1 MRPGRTLLAVVALAP
16 LSTSPAAANPLDAFG
31 FGSRAAGMASAQTAD
46 ATDFSANYYN
56 PAGLVRGDEL
66 RIDVGW
72 FYADSDLSLS
82 GEDTNVD
89 PVHGLVAGIA
99 APGRAFG
106 VPIAFGLGL
115 HLPDDRVSRVRS
127 IRQQQ
132 PRWEMYDNRNQRLYL
147 AANLAIEPLP
157 GLAIGGGLAFMSST
171 KGTLDVSGE
180 VVFPAA
186 DESELR
192 HRVDADLT
200 AVRYP
205 QAGVRWAPRDWIEL
219 GVVYRGEFQLDLD
232 ILASLEGSV
241 ATERGCDESACAVAD
256 GVLILETHSVNAFLP
271 QQVAGGVALSPDDR
285 TRIALDLTWV
295 DWSAYRSP
303 TAKVFYDLELDIHL
317 ESFEVPPIPPPSL
330 VVPANFHDT
339 FVPRIGA
346 ERTFPL
352 GRTVTIAGR
361 LGWAY
366 EPSPAPPQT
375 GITNFVDADRHHV
388 TAGAGVLL
396 SGITPVLPGPLRID
410 AHAHLIAIPEQSI
423 DKTDPADTV
432 GDYRASGTVT
442 SFGATVGADF

>member
-1 MRPGRTLLAVVALAP
+1 MRAAAIASALLWAP
-16 LSTSPAAANPLDAFG
+16 SPAGANPLDAFG

-56 PAGLVRGDEL
+56 PAGLVRGEAL
-66 RIDVGW
+66 RIDFGW
-72 FYADSDLSLS
+72 FWAESDLALS
-82 GEDTNVD
+82 GRDTDVD

-99 APGRAFG
+99 APGRAFA

-147 AANLAIEPLP
+147 AANLALEPLP

-171 KGTLDVSGE
+171 KGTLDVSGD

-205 QAGVRWAPRDWIEL
+205 QAGVRWAPREWLEVGL
-219 GVVYRGEFQLDLD
+219 AYRGEFQLDLD
-232 ILASLEGSV
+232 ILASLRGRV
-241 ATERGCDESACAVAD
+241 VTEAGCDESACAVAD

-271 QQVAGGVALSPDDR
+271 QQVAAGVALRPDER
-285 TRIALDLTWV
+285 TTIALDATWV

-303 TAKVFYDLELDIHL
+303 TARVFYDLELDIQL

-330 VVPANFHDT
+330 VVPARFHDT
-339 FVPRIGA
+339 LVPRIGG
-346 ERTFPL
+346 ERAFPV
-352 GRTVTIAGR
+352 GSGVTVAGR

-366 EPSPAPPQT
+366 EPTPAPPQT

-388 TAGAGVLL
+388 TAGAGVELT
-396 SGITPVLPGPLRID
+396 GIAPVLPGPLRID
-410 AHAHLIAIPEQSI
+410 VHAHVIVVPETVI
-423 DKTDPADTV
+423 EKTDPADPV

-442 SFGATVGADF
+442 SLGATAGADF